1 MYPISRSDIGQH
13 LVRSGVRRRA
23 FAFECSTPLSQWQL
37 TSVNLSGFAQ
47 RNIGLRRRASML
59 ITKRIR
65 NPLLGGEKPL
75 HSRTDDLGTWL
86 IDNLFSQE
94 RGFAAMSRQPE
105 ERALRYHNYA
115 AFLRRLANRTQAE
128 TARARLRTLAD
139 QFDQLAES
147 IHRARLAA

>member
-1 MYPISRSDIGQH
+1 
-13 LVRSGVRRRA
+13 
-23 FAFECSTPLSQWQL
+23 
-37 TSVNLSGFAQ
+37 
-47 RNIGLRRRASML
+47 
-59 ITKRIR
+59 
-65 NPLLGGEKPL
+65 
-75 HSRTDDLGTWL
+75 
-86 IDNLFSQE
+86 
-94 RGFAAMSRQPE
+94 MSRQPE